1 MEKVTILGKEFAVSK
16 SPMLCVTASFFAWQS
31 WSDTR
36 IYSLSFSDSEANGKS
51 FDELNLSPELLTAGV
66 SMRGS
71 APHHVPVVDT
81 NVRPAILAKLGKTQ
95 AEFDVAKTNEN
106 ETFFALYDQ
115 TFLSLFL
122 TKKFDICKVTLNVAT
137 LTDGKFTEYTATIG
151 ETTNKATSRDVYDF
165 ENAIEKSTISAV
177 ADILQSL
184 EEDNEEEE

>member
-16 SPMLCVTASFFAWQS
+16 SSMLCVTAGFFSWQA

-51 FDELNLSPELLTAGV
+51 FEQLSMSPELLTAGV

-71 APHHVPVVDT
+71 APHHVPAVDT
-81 NVRPAILAKLGKTQ
+81 NVRQAILAKLGKTQ
-95 AEFDVAKTNEN
+95 ADFDAAKANEN
-106 ETFFALYDQ
+106 EAFFTLYDQ

-122 TKKFDICKVTLNVAT
+122 SKKFDICKVTINVAT
-137 LTDGKFTEYTATIG
+137 LTDGKFTEYTSTIG